1 MLTSCDELEEGLDT
15 QTPLQSQSGDHTVS
29 GSQSANVKEYATP
42 KRGRQQGFTKEEDLL
57 IISGYLN
64 TSFDPVVGNGQK
76 QDALWKRIHDYF
88 VANGKY
94 ARSQVSISCR
104 WNVINKDV
112 QKFVGCYAQV
122 QQQEESGLSEEDR
135 VLKAEALFKA
145 STGKTFHLF
154 HCWNVLKNELRWSA
168 TGSFDR
174 SNKASK
180 KFQSVSPHSANSSP
194 TTPDSVNLGEDNNDT
209 SFFERPMG
217 RKLAKETPKRN
228 KEHTST
234 TTSAATILQSWKEEY
249 TKNERAKQERIEK
262 KLRYQEEYIA
272 LEKKKL
278 DYEIMS
284 KDTTGMD
291 ETRAAY
297 FKKLQQDILNEQK

>member
-1 MLTSCDELEEGLDT
+1 MLTSCEELEESLDT
-15 QTPLQSQSGDHTVS
+15 QTPLQSQSGDQTVS
-29 GSQSANVKEYATP
+29 GSQSENVKDHATP

-64 TSFDPVVGNGQK
+64 TSFDPTVGSGQK
-76 QDALWKRIHDYF
+76 QDTLWKRIHDYF

-112 QKFVGCYAQV
+112 SKFVGCYAQI
-122 QQQEESGLSEEDR
+122 QQESGLSEEDL

-154 HCWNVLKNELRWSA
+154 HCWNVLKNDLRWTA
-168 TGSFDR
+168 TRSFDR
-174 SNKASK
+174 SNKASR
-180 KFQSVSPHSANSSP
+180 KFQSASPHSADSSP
-194 TTPDSVNLGEDNNDT
+194 ATPDSVNHGEDDNDT
-209 SFFERPMG
+209 NFFERPMG
-217 RKLAKETPKRN
+217 RKLAKETPKKN
-228 KEHTST
+228 KERSST
-234 TTSAATILQSWKEEY
+234 ASSAATILQSWKEEY
-249 TKNERAKQERIEK
+249 TKNEREKKERIEK

-297 FKKLQQDILNEQK
+297 FKKLQQDILNGLK